1 MSRGRPPNPLRA
13 AARAAG
19 AKTYVGYSPCMIC
32 GTNLWYT
39 VSTGCVECVK
49 NRAKERYA
57 GLDEAQKAEHKVRD
71 QVRHTNAKLSGRR
84 TYESEDNQ

>member
-1 MSRGRPPNPLRA
+1 
-13 AARAAG
+13 
-19 AKTYVGYSPCMIC
+19 MIC

>member
-1 MSRGRPPNPLRA
+1 MGRPSSPLRT
-13 AARAAG
+13 AAREAG

-49 NRAKERYA
+49 SRAKEHYA
-57 GLDEAQKAEHKVRD
+57 GLDAEQKAAQRLHD
-71 QVRHTNAKLSGRR
+71 QDRHMRKKSNDL
-84 TYESEDNQ
+84 